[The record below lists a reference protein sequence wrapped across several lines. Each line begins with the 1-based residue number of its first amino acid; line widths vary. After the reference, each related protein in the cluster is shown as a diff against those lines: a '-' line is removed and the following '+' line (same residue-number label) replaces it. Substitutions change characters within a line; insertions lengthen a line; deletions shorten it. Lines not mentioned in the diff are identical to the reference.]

1 MLKKS
6 LTFAAATGLCLAAF
20 SNQAS
25 AHDEPVIGTLAGAGI
40 GAAIAGPPGAA
51 VGAVIGAI
59 IGATEAHE
67 SDHGANGH
75 RHLHSHHGHHSHSRI
90 EPVRYYSNGNG
101 STKAY
106 CEPARGYY
114 RPTVV
119 HVEDR
124 ARVVRTKTVTKTKM
138 KKVCRYEPVRTTH
151 VVVASR

>member
-1 MLKKS
+1 MFKNS
-6 LTFAAATGLCLAAF
+6 LTLAAATGLCLAAF

-40 GAAIAGPPGAA
+40 GAAVAGPPGAA

-75 RHLHSHHGHHSHSRI
+75 HHRHYGRARI
-90 EPVRYYSNGNG
+90 APVRYYSNGNG
-101 STKAY
+101 STKVY

-119 HVEDR
+119 HVDDR
-124 ARVVRTKTVTKTKM
+124 ARVVRTRTVTKTKM
-138 KKVCRYEPVRTTH
+138 KKVCRYEPIKTTTR